1 MYPNFATLNL
11 LINPFGRVGYK
22 GCVMKSAEV
31 KLFEGIRS
39 FSSIAILAGIILSVI
54 FSQLLGESSTHW
66 QVVIAIAALAIGIPH
81 GALDHLVTLPKSRP
95 LVMAGFI
102 LIYVLVAIVAVIA
115 ILNFNVIGFIFVLV
129 MSTVHFGIGDAAF
142 ISELDR
148 RRSAVSRLPRALYAI
163 SAGSIPVLIPLVNSA
178 STDALAQV
186 NPSLIDWHQG
196 YDQEILLAV
205 ITIACLSIARM
216 VAGKRY
222 REAVDIGLLLGLA
235 LLTPPLIT
243 FALYF
248 GCWHA
253 MRHTARLTLS
263 LETSQNAFASG
274 DSRGAFLKAVIPGVP
289 ALLGT
294 FFIAAILAIR
304 GQEFTD
310 DFFWMALV
318 VVWALTVPHM
328 AVTAKLDR
336 RALT

>member
-1 MYPNFATLNL
+1 M
-11 LINPFGRVGYK
+11 
-22 GCVMKSAEV
+22 
-31 KLFEGIRS
+31 
-39 FSSIAILAGIILSVI
+39 
-54 FSQLLGESSTHW
+54 QW

-102 LIYVLVAIVAVIA
+102 SAYVLIAIVAVIA
-115 ILNFNVIGFIFVLV
+115 ILESNVIGFIFVLV
-129 MSTVHFGIGDAAF
+129 MSAVHFGIGDAAF

-148 RRSAVSRLPRALYAI
+148 RQPVAVRLPRAIYAL
-163 SAGSIPVLIPLVNSA
+163 SSGSIPVLIPLVNSA

-196 YDQEILLAV
+196 YDQEILTVV
-205 ITIACLSIARM
+205 ITIACISIARLI
-216 VAGKRY
+216 VRKRI
-222 REAVDIGLLLGLA
+222 REAVDIGLLLALA
-235 LLTPPLIT
+235 LLTPPLIA

-263 LETSQNAFASG
+263 LESSQRAYESG
-274 DSRGAFLKAVIPGVP
+274 NIRSAFLKAVIPGIP
-289 ALLGT
+289 ALVGT
-294 FFIAAILAIR
+294 FFIAAILAIG
-304 GQEFTD
+304 GQEFSD

-336 RALT
+336 NALT

>member
-1 MYPNFATLNL
+1 
-11 LINPFGRVGYK
+11 
-22 GCVMKSAEV
+22 MKSGEL

-39 FSSIAILAGIILSVI
+39 FSSFAILAGIILSLI
-54 FSQLLGESSTHW
+54 FSQVLGENSMQW
-66 QVVIAIAALAIGIPH
+66 QVVIAIVALAIGIPH

-95 LVMAGFI
+95 IVMACFI
-102 LIYVLVAIVAVIA
+102 AIYVLVAIVAVVA
-115 ILNFNVIGFIFVLV
+115 ILNFNVVGFVFVLV
-129 MSTVHFGIGDAAF
+129 MSAVHFGIGDAAF

-148 RRSAVSRLPRALYAI
+148 RRPVAVRLPRAIYAL

-186 NPSLIDWHQG
+186 NQSLINWHQG
-196 YDQEILLAV
+196 YDQEILTVV
-205 ITIACLSIARM
+205 ITIACISIARLI
-216 VAGKRY
+216 VRKRI
-222 REAVDIGLLLGLA
+222 RDAADIGLLLALA
-235 LLTPPLIT
+235 LLTPPLIA

-263 LETSQNAFASG
+263 LETSQRAYVAGNTRS
-274 DSRGAFLKAVIPGVP
+274 AFLRAVIPGIP
-289 ALLGT
+289 ALVGT

-304 GQEFTD
+304 GQEFND

-336 RALT
+336 NALT

>member
-1 MYPNFATLNL
+1 M
-11 LINPFGRVGYK
+11 VGLVTR
-22 GCVMKSAEV
+22 GLDMKSGEV
-31 KLFEGIRS
+31 KLFEGIRN
-39 FSSIAILAGIILSVI
+39 FSSVAILAGIILSLI
-54 FSQLLGESSTHW
+54 FSQVLGESSMQW
-66 QVVIAIAALAIGIPH
+66 QVVIAITALAIGIPH

-102 LIYVLVAIVAVIA
+102 AVYVLIAIVAVIA
-115 ILNFNVIGFIFVLV
+115 ILEFNVVGFIFVLV
-129 MSTVHFGIGDAAF
+129 MSAVHFGIGDAAF

-148 RRSAVSRLPRALYAI
+148 RQPVAVRLPRAIYAL
-163 SAGSIPVLIPLVNSA
+163 SSGSIPVLIPLVNSA

-196 YDQEILLAV
+196 YDQEILTVV
-205 ITIACLSIARM
+205 ITIACISIARLI
-216 VAGKRY
+216 VRKRI
-222 REAVDIGLLLGLA
+222 REAVDIGLLLALA
-235 LLTPPLIT
+235 LLTPPLIA

-263 LETSQNAFASG
+263 LESSQRAYESG
-274 DSRGAFLKAVIPGVP
+274 DIRSAFLKAVIPGIP
-289 ALLGT
+289 ALVGT
-294 FFIAAILAIR
+294 FFIAAILAIG
-304 GQEFTD
+304 GQEFSD

-336 RALT
+336 NALT

>member
-1 MYPNFATLNL
+1 
-11 LINPFGRVGYK
+11 VGF
-22 GCVMKSAEV
+22 V
-31 KLFEGIRS
+31 
-39 FSSIAILAGIILSVI
+39 
-54 FSQLLGESSTHW
+54 
-66 QVVIAIAALAIGIPH
+66 
-81 GALDHLVTLPKSRP
+81 
-95 LVMAGFI
+95 
-102 LIYVLVAIVAVIA
+102 
-115 ILNFNVIGFIFVLV
+115 FVLV
-129 MSTVHFGIGDAAF
+129 MSAVHFGIGDAAF

-148 RRSAVSRLPRALYAI
+148 RQPVSIRLPRAIYAI

-186 NPSLIDWHQG
+186 NPLLIDWHQG
-196 YDQEILLAV
+196 YDQEILTVV
-205 ITIACLSIARM
+205 ITIACISIARLI
-216 VAGKRY
+216 VRKRI
-222 REAVDIGLLLGLA
+222 REAVDIGLLLALA
-235 LLTPPLIT
+235 LLTPPLIA

-263 LETSQNAFASG
+263 LETSQKAFAAG
-274 DSRGAFLKAVIPGVP
+274 DIRSAFLKAVIPGIP

-304 GQEFTD
+304 GQEFSD

-336 RALT
+336 NALT

>member
-1 MYPNFATLNL
+1 
-11 LINPFGRVGYK
+11 
-22 GCVMKSAEV
+22 MKSGEV
-31 KLFEGIRS
+31 KLFEGIRN
-39 FSSIAILAGIILSVI
+39 FSSVAILAGIILSLI
-54 FSQLLGESSTHW
+54 FSQVLGESSMQW
-66 QVVIAIAALAIGIPH
+66 QVVIAITALAIGIPH

-102 LIYVLVAIVAVIA
+102 AVYVLIAIVAVIA
-115 ILNFNVIGFIFVLV
+115 ILESNVIGFIFVLV
-129 MSTVHFGIGDAAF
+129 MSAVHFGIGDAAF

-148 RRSAVSRLPRALYAI
+148 RQPVAVRLPRAIYAL
-163 SAGSIPVLIPLVNSA
+163 SSGSIPVLIPLVNSA

-196 YDQEILLAV
+196 YDQEILTVV
-205 ITIACLSIARM
+205 ITIACISIARLI
-216 VAGKRY
+216 VRKRI
-222 REAVDIGLLLGLA
+222 REAVDIGLLLALA
-235 LLTPPLIT
+235 LLTPPLIA

-263 LETSQNAFASG
+263 LESSQRAYESG
-274 DSRGAFLKAVIPGVP
+274 NIRSAFLKAVIPGIP
-289 ALLGT
+289 ALVGT
-294 FFIAAILAIR
+294 FLIAAILAIG
-304 GQEFTD
+304 GQEFSD

-336 RALT
+336 NALT

>member
-1 MYPNFATLNL
+1 
-11 LINPFGRVGYK
+11 
-22 GCVMKSAEV
+22 MKSGEV
-31 KLFEGIRS
+31 KLFEGIRN
-39 FSSIAILAGIILSVI
+39 FSSVVILAGIILSLI
-54 FSQLLGESSTHW
+54 FSQVLGESSMQW

-102 LIYVLVAIVAVIA
+102 AVYVLIAIVAVIA
-115 ILNFNVIGFIFVLV
+115 ILEFNVVGFIFVLV
-129 MSTVHFGIGDAAF
+129 MSAVHFGIGDAAF

-148 RRSAVSRLPRALYAI
+148 RQPVAVRLPRAIYAI

-196 YDQEILLAV
+196 YDQEILTVV
-205 ITIACLSIARM
+205 ITIACISIARLI
-216 VAGKRY
+216 VRKRI
-222 REAVDIGLLLGLA
+222 REAVDIGLLLALA
-235 LLTPPLIT
+235 LLTPPLIA

-263 LETSQNAFASG
+263 LESSQRAYESG
-274 DSRGAFLKAVIPGVP
+274 NIRSAFLKAVIPGIP
-289 ALLGT
+289 ALVGT
-294 FFIAAILAIR
+294 FFIAAILAIG
-304 GQEFTD
+304 GQEFSD

-336 RALT
+336 NALT

>member
-1 MYPNFATLNL
+1 
-11 LINPFGRVGYK
+11 
-22 GCVMKSAEV
+22 MKSGEV
-31 KLFEGIRS
+31 KLFEGIRN
-39 FSSIAILAGIILSVI
+39 FSSVAILAGIILSLI
-54 FSQLLGESSTHW
+54 FSQVLGESSMQW
-66 QVVIAIAALAIGIPH
+66 QVVIAITALAIGIPH

-102 LIYVLVAIVAVIA
+102 AVYVLIAIVAVIA
-115 ILNFNVIGFIFVLV
+115 IIEFNVVGFIFVLV
-129 MSTVHFGIGDAAF
+129 MSAVHFGIGDAAF

-148 RRSAVSRLPRALYAI
+148 RQPVAVRLPRAIYAL
-163 SAGSIPVLIPLVNSA
+163 SSGSIPVLIPLVNSA

-196 YDQEILLAV
+196 YDQEILTVV
-205 ITIACLSIARM
+205 ITIACISIARLI
-216 VAGKRY
+216 VRKRI
-222 REAVDIGLLLGLA
+222 REAVDIGLLLALA
-235 LLTPPLIT
+235 LLTPPLIA

-263 LETSQNAFASG
+263 LESSQRAYESG
-274 DSRGAFLKAVIPGVP
+274 NIRSAFLKAVIPGIP
-289 ALLGT
+289 ALVGT
-294 FFIAAILAIR
+294 FLIAAILAIG
-304 GQEFTD
+304 GQEFSD

-336 RALT
+336 NALT

>member
-1 MYPNFATLNL
+1 M
-11 LINPFGRVGYK
+11 
-22 GCVMKSAEV
+22 
-31 KLFEGIRS
+31 
-39 FSSIAILAGIILSVI
+39 
-54 FSQLLGESSTHW
+54 QW

-102 LIYVLVAIVAVIA
+102 SAYVLIAIVAVIA
-115 ILNFNVIGFIFVLV
+115 ILEFNVVGFIFVLV
-129 MSTVHFGIGDAAF
+129 MSAVHFGIGDAAF

-148 RRSAVSRLPRALYAI
+148 RQPVAVRLPRAIYAL
-163 SAGSIPVLIPLVNSA
+163 SSGSIPVLIPLVNSA

-196 YDQEILLAV
+196 YDQEILTVV
-205 ITIACLSIARM
+205 ITIACISIARLI
-216 VAGKRY
+216 VRKRI
-222 REAVDIGLLLGLA
+222 REAVDIGLLLALA
-235 LLTPPLIT
+235 LLTPPLIA

-263 LETSQNAFASG
+263 LESSQRAYESG
-274 DSRGAFLKAVIPGVP
+274 NIRSAFLKAVIPGIP
-289 ALLGT
+289 ALVGT

-304 GQEFTD
+304 GQEFND

-336 RALT
+336 RALI

>member
-1 MYPNFATLNL
+1 
-11 LINPFGRVGYK
+11 
-22 GCVMKSAEV
+22 MKSGEV

-39 FSSIAILAGIILSVI
+39 FSSFAILAGIILSLI
-54 FSQLLGESSTHW
+54 FSQVLGENSMQW
-66 QVVIAIAALAIGIPH
+66 QVVIAIVALAIGIPH

-95 LVMAGFI
+95 IVMACFI
-102 LIYVLVAIVAVIA
+102 AIYVLVAIVAVVA
-115 ILNFNVIGFIFVLV
+115 ILNFNVVGFVFVLV
-129 MSTVHFGIGDAAF
+129 MSAVHFGIGDAAF

-148 RRSAVSRLPRALYAI
+148 RRPVAVRLPRAIYAV

-186 NPSLIDWHQG
+186 NPSLINWHQG
-196 YDQEILLAV
+196 YDQEILTVV
-205 ITIACLSIARM
+205 ITIACISIARLI
-216 VAGKRY
+216 VRKRI
-222 REAVDIGLLLGLA
+222 RDAADIGLLLALA
-235 LLTPPLIT
+235 LLTPPLIA

-263 LETSQNAFASG
+263 LETSQRAYVAGNTRS
-274 DSRGAFLKAVIPGVP
+274 AFLRAVIPGIP
-289 ALLGT
+289 ALVGT
-294 FFIAAILAIR
+294 FFIAVILAIR
-304 GQEFTD
+304 GQEFND

-336 RALT
+336 NALT

>member
-1 MYPNFATLNL
+1 
-11 LINPFGRVGYK
+11 
-22 GCVMKSAEV
+22 MKSGEV

-39 FSSIAILAGIILSVI
+39 FSSIAILAGIILSLI
-54 FSQLLGESSTHW
+54 FSQTLGESSMQW
-66 QVVIAIAALAIGIPH
+66 QVAIAIAALAIGIPH

-102 LIYVLVAIVAVIA
+102 AIYVLVAIVAVIA

-129 MSTVHFGIGDAAF
+129 MSAVHFGIGDAAF

-148 RRSAVSRLPRALYAI
+148 RRPVSVRLPRAIYAI
-163 SAGSIPVLIPLVNSA
+163 SAGSIPVLIPLVNNA

-186 NPSLIDWHQG
+186 NPALINWHQG
-196 YDQEILLAV
+196 YDQEILTAV
-205 ITIACLSIARM
+205 ITVACVSIARLM
-216 VAGKRY
+216 VRKRY
-222 REAVDIGLLLGLA
+222 REAVDIGLLLALA
-235 LLTPPLIT
+235 LLTPPLIA

-253 MRHTARLTLS
+253 ARLTLS
-263 LETSQNAFASG
+263 LETSQRAYADGNTRS
-274 DSRGAFLKAVIPGVP
+274 AFLKAVIPGIP

-294 FFIAAILAIR
+294 FFIAGVLAIR

-318 VVWALTVPHM
+318 IVWALTVPHM

-336 RALT
+336 SALT